1 MQSSW
6 FQRYLLPGFIIQ
18 SSIIGG
24 AYGSG
29 KELQE
34 FFFGH
39 GPLGGLLGMTV
50 TMTIFAVVLMAAYE
64 FSRHFQLFDYR
75 SFAKALLGPLWP
87 IYEILYLMVMIL
99 VISVVGAVAGEVLY
113 DSFGLPNFVGITGI
127 MVLIALIVFFGT
139 PGVERV
145 LALWSFVLFGTYLLF
160 LGWHLVQNGDQIL
173 ANMQSHPVEG
183 GWLKSGVAYSGYN
196 LSTVPALIFCIH
208 HMTRRREALTAGVL
222 GGIIA
227 MLPAMLFY
235 IAMIGQFDAI
245 AAAGAEGP
253 LPVSILMAALDGA
266 GFFVIL
272 FPIVLFGTFVETG
285 TALIHG
291 VNERLDHTFA
301 EKGLRMPDWMR
312 PVVAITIL
320 VTAVV
325 IADAIGLTGLV
336 AQGYGTITWGFIIV
350 FIAPLLTYGVWRIA
364 TSPGR
369 GGNRAQTDGGRG
381 A

>member
-1 MQSSW
+1 MRNTW

-29 KELQE
+29 KELQQ

-39 GPLGGLLGMTV
+39 GPLGGLLGMCV
-50 TMTIFAVVLMAAYE
+50 TMAIFALVLMAAYE
-64 FSRHFQLFDYR
+64 FSRRFQLFDYR
-75 SFAKALLGPLWP
+75 SFTKALLGPLWP
-87 IYEILYLMVMIL
+87 VYEILYLMVMIL
-99 VISVVGAVAGEVLY
+99 VISVVGAVAGEVLH
-113 DSFGLPNFVGITGI
+113 DSFGLPEFVGVLGI

-145 LALWSFVLFGTYLLF
+145 LAIWSFVLFATYILF
-160 LGWHLVQNGDQIL
+160 LGWHLVQNGDEIVHNL
-173 ANMQSHPVEG
+173 TSYPVGEG
-183 GWLKSGVAYSGYN
+183 WARSGLAYSGYN
-196 LSTVPALIFCIH
+196 LSTVPALVFCIY
-208 HMTRRREALTAGVL
+208 HMGKRREALTAGVFAGVL
-222 GGIIA
+222 A

-245 AAAGAEGP
+245 AAAGEDGP
-253 LPVSILMAALDGA
+253 LPVSILMGALEGA
-266 GFFVIL
+266 GFFVYL

-291 VNERLDHTFA
+291 VNERISHSFA
-301 EKGLRMPDWMR
+301 EKGVRMPDWMR
-312 PVVAITIL
+312 PAVALTIL

-336 AQGYGTITWGFIIV
+336 ARGYGTITWGFIV
-350 FIAPLLTYGVWRIA
+350 VLFIPLLTWGVDLIWRA
-364 TSPGR
+364 D
-369 GGNRAQTDGGRG
+369 RAE
-381 A
+381 ALAKSE

>member
-1 MQSSW
+1 MRNTW

-29 KELQE
+29 KELQQ

-39 GPLGGLLGMTV
+39 GPLGGLLGMCV
-50 TMTIFAVVLMAAYE
+50 TMAIFALVLMAAYE
-64 FSRHFQLFDYR
+64 FSRRFQLFDYR
-75 SFAKALLGPLWP
+75 SFTKALLGPLWP
-87 IYEILYLMVMIL
+87 VYEILYLMVMIL
-99 VISVVGAVAGEVLY
+99 VISVVGAVAGEVLH
-113 DSFGLPNFVGITGI
+113 DSFGLPEFVGVLGI

-145 LALWSFVLFGTYLLF
+145 LAIWSFVLFATYILF
-160 LGWHLVQNGDQIL
+160 LGWHLVQNGDEIVHNL
-173 ANMQSHPVEG
+173 TSYPVGEG
-183 GWLKSGVAYSGYN
+183 WARSGLAYSGYN
-196 LSTVPALIFCIH
+196 LSTVPALVFCIY
-208 HMTRRREALTAGVL
+208 HMGKRREALTAGVFAGVL
-222 GGIIA
+222 A

-245 AAAGAEGP
+245 AAAGEDGP
-253 LPVSILMAALDGA
+253 LPVSILMGALEGA
-266 GFFVIL
+266 GFFVYL

-291 VNERLDHTFA
+291 VNERISHSFA
-301 EKGLRMPDWMR
+301 EKGVRMPDWMR
-312 PVVAITIL
+312 PAVALTIL

-336 AQGYGTITWGFIIV
+336 ARGYGTITWGFIV
-350 FIAPLLTYGVWRIA
+350 VLFIPLLTWGVYLIWRA
-364 TSPGR
+364 DRVEAS
-369 GGNRAQTDGGRG
+369 AKSE
-381 A
+381 